1 MLKQNLP
8 NAGKL
13 VNSLRSAGYD
23 NVSAICDIIDN
34 SIDAESSMIKVDI
47 FQNKNDLNILIA
59 DNGVGMDQK
68 VLEEAL
74 KLGSLTDRDT
84 NSDLGKYGLGL
95 VTASWS
101 MCKNILVITQKKKGE
116 FIRNE
121 IDIDTIQDKNDFVCD
136 LGKANEQEIALYKKY
151 IDNGCGTL
159 VLLSKCDRVQNRDI
173 NIFANNVKKA
183 IGQTYRYFID
193 SGIRFFV
200 QGKEVIKIDPLMLD
214 KPETEIFSDEKYE
227 ILFKERGVKEIIRAK
242 VIILPDYPEKLA
254 KQEGINQRSQGFYL
268 LRNNREIAEG
278 KTLDLWVRHNDLN
291 RVRVELKFSGN
302 IDQEMGV
309 NFTKKEIAPIQPI
322 VDKIR
327 EEIMGQ
333 IRSIRKRIQK
343 SQPRNQEDELMHD
356 SAETI
361 IANQAKL
368 LITPQA
374 EIERRKSPEKSAD
387 VKRQI
392 REAKKRIREQF
403 TKVHL
408 SKKGMACKFLVRS
421 MGESGPIYEAEQEG
435 KLVII
440 EWNSDHPFYKN
451 FILVNKDNQEI
462 ITATDLLIY
471 SMATAELKTF
481 TSDENLDLLL
491 SLKSIISANL
501 RVLLS

>member
-1 MLKQNLP
+1 MLTRNLP

-23 NVSAICDIIDN
+23 NVSAICDIVDN
-34 SIDAESSMIKVDI
+34 SIDAESSLIKVDI
-47 FQNKNDLNILIA
+47 FQNKDDINIIIA
-59 DNGVGMDQK
+59 DNGVGMDEK
-68 VLEEAL
+68 ILEEAL
-74 KLGSLTDRDT
+74 KLGSLTDRDS

-116 FIRNE
+116 FLRNE
-121 IDIDTIQDKNDFVCD
+121 IDIDIIQGKNDFVCD
-136 LGKANEQEIALYKKY
+136 LGKANTKEIELYKKY

-159 VLLSKCDRVQNRDI
+159 VLLSKCDRIQNKDI

-193 SGIRFFV
+193 SGIRFFI
-200 QGKEVIKIDPLMLD
+200 QGKEVEKIDPLMLN
-214 KPETEIFSDEKYE
+214 KPETEVYSDEKYE
-227 ILFKERGVKEIIRAK
+227 IFIKERGVKESIKAK
-242 VIILPDYPEKLA
+242 IVVLPDYPEKLA
-254 KQEGINQRSQGFYL
+254 RQEGIGMKSQGFYL
-268 LRNNREIAEG
+268 VRNNREIAVG
-278 KTLDLWVRHNDLN
+278 KTLDLWSRHPDYN
-291 RVRVELKFSGN
+291 RIRVELKFSGN

-333 IRSIRKRIQK
+333 VKSIKKRIVQA
-343 SQPRNQEDELMHD
+343 QPRNQEDELMHD

-374 EIERRKSPEKSAD
+374 EIERRGSPEKKAD
-387 VKRQI
+387 NKKQI

-403 TKVHL
+403 TRVHL
-408 SKKGMACKFLVRS
+408 SKKGMACKFLVRP
-421 MGESGPIYEAEQEG
+421 MGEAGAIYEAEQEG

-451 FILVNKDNQEI
+451 FILANKNNQEI

-481 TSDENLDLLL
+481 TSDDNLDLLL